1 MNQMVELTV
10 DRRGVARVIMNRPEV
25 HNAFNAEMIAAL
37 SDAFR
42 NVAARQDVRVM
53 VLAAAGKSFSA
64 GADAN
69 WMQSFAAMTHA
80 ENMADAGELAAMLDL
95 LNRLPKPTIAA
106 VNGAAFGGGVGLVA
120 CCDLAVAVE
129 SAVFSL
135 SEVRLGLIPATISP
149 YVLAAIGARQARRW
163 FTTGERFLAA
173 RAREIGLVHELVSDG
188 AALDAAVE
196 RLIGSYLANG
206 PEAVTAAKDLVFAV
220 TNRPQDHDL
229 MQETARRIADRRVS
243 AEGQEGLAAFLAK
256 RKPHWVRED

>member
-1 MNQMVELTV
+1 MNQMVELTM
-10 DRRGVARVIMNRPEV
+10 DPRGVARVTMNRPEV

-37 SDAFR
+37 SNAFR
-42 NVAARQDVRVM
+42 NVAARRDVRVM

-80 ENMADAGELAAMLDL
+80 ENMADAGELAAMLEL

-149 YVLAAIGARQARRW
+149 YVVAAMGARQARRW
-163 FTTGERFLAA
+163 FTTGERFPAA
-173 RAREIGLVHELVSDG
+173 RAREIGLIHELVSDA

-196 RLIGSYLANG
+196 DLIGNYLANG

-220 TNRPQDHDL
+220 TNRPLDGNL

>member
-1 MNQMVELTV
+1 MNQMVEVTV
-10 DRRGVARVIMNRPEV
+10 DPRGVARVTMNRPEV
-25 HNAFNAEMIAAL
+25 HNAFNAEMIAVL

-42 NVAARQDVRVM
+42 SVAARQDVHVM
-53 VLAAAGKSFSA
+53 VLAAVGKSFSA

-69 WMQSFAAMTHA
+69 WMQSFAAMSHA
-80 ENMADAGELAAMLDL
+80 ENMADAGELAAMLEL

-120 CCDLAVAVE
+120 CCDLAVAVD

-149 YVLAAIGARQARRW
+149 YVVAAIGARQARRW
-163 FTTGERFLAA
+163 FTSGERFPAA
-173 RAREIGLVHELVSDG
+173 RAREIGLIHELVGDA

-196 RLIGSYLANG
+196 GLIGNYLANG

-220 TNRPQDHDL
+220 TNRPLDGNL

>member
-1 MNQMVELTV
+1 MDQWVQLSV
-10 DRRGVARVIMNRPEV
+10 DGRGVARVTMNRPDV

-42 NVAARQDVRVM
+42 SVAADPDVRVM
-53 VLAAAGKSFSA
+53 VLAATGKSFSA

-69 WMQSFAAMTHA
+69 WMRSFAGMSHA
-80 ENMADAGELAAMLDL
+80 ENMADAGELAAMLEL

-120 CCDLAVAVE
+120 CSDVAVAVE

-135 SEVRLGLIPATISP
+135 SEVRLGLVPATISP

-163 FTTGERFLAA
+163 FTSGERFPAA
-173 RAREIGLVHELVSDG
+173 RAREMGLVHELVADA

-196 RLIGSYLANG
+196 DLIRNYLANG
-206 PEAVTAAKDLVFAV
+206 PEAVAAAKDLVFAIA
-220 TNRPQDHDL
+220 NRPVDSSL

-256 RKPHWVRED
+256 RKPQWVRED